1 MDSENPYVAP
11 TPPTQWLEQIEH
23 TASEVGLHHVDL
35 LLDQTGWPASAIPT
49 LQRIHPAMPWFSL
62 FSGTPEEPLMEQGPL
77 LMRLDL
83 QQWQHKA
90 WLEDLIKNAGK
101 DSRLLLLVSPQPF
114 EDLGLA
120 LQGLSRM
127 QVGGQPGL
135 LRYYDPRIFPWM
147 LRDILD
153 DQQREFFLQVA
164 SFWSWLDRDG
174 QPQWQQGTCNVDPV
188 PLDVP
193 EPIKLTD
200 AQYERFGCI
209 SNAQRLMTERVFDV
223 SGISKELLFSQMYG
237 LARKFSDEGYLG
249 GIKEYI
255 KEQLAGMHGRLGIE
269 ASTGSENMIVDGS
282 A

>member
-1 MDSENPYVAP
+1 MDSENPHIAP
-11 TPPTQWLEQIEH
+11 TQPTPWLEQIEH
-23 TASEVGLHHVDL
+23 TTSEVGLHHVDL

-90 WLEDLIKNAGK
+90 WLEDLIRNAGK

-114 EDLGLA
+114 EDLSLV

-135 LRYYDPRIFPWM
+135 LRYFDPRIFPLM

-153 DQQREFFLQVA
+153 DQQRDAFLQVT
-164 SFWSWLDRDG
+164 SFWSWLDRDA
-174 QPQWQQGTCNVDPV
+174 QPQWLPGTCTADAPPPNVPA
-188 PLDVP
+188 PLA
-193 EPIKLTD
+193 LTD
-200 AQYERFGCI
+200 AQYELFGCI
-209 SNAQRLMTERVFDV
+209 SNAQKLMAQP
-223 SGISKELLFSQMYG
+223 GLLAHG
-237 LARKFSDEGYLG
+237 LSNEQQFNQLYAYACQASAEGYCGELIPYVTQNIIQNSG
-249 GIKEYI
+249 EPNNNTT
-255 KEQLAGMHGRLGIE
+255 AVRGRLDE
-269 ASTGSENMIVDGS
+269 ATYQ
-282 A
+282 